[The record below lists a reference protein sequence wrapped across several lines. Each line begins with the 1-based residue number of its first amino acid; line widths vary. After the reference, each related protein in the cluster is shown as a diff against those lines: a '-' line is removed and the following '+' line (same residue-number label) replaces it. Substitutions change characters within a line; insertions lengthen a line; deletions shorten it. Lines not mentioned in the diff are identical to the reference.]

1 MKRAFL
7 YGAALALTL
16 GFAAQAQDAPQTA
29 PDATP
34 AAPASEPAAPPTAAT
49 PPANPDPTAKGPAD
63 ASSDVSATVA
73 FKAGQAVTDAS
84 GGAVGKIARVG
95 KTADGTD
102 AVEVDIDGKKVSLP
116 ASALSMS
123 PTGNGVVSSMTKADI
138 LAAQAAATP
147 K

>member
-16 GFAAQAQDAPQTA
+16 GFAAQAQNAPQPTPDAP
-29 PDATP
+29 
-34 AAPASEPAAPPTAAT
+34 PASEPAAPPTAAT
-49 PPANPDPTAKGPAD
+49 PANPDPTAKGPAD

-123 PTGNGVVSSMTKADI
+123 PTGTGVVSSMTKADI
-138 LAAQAAATP
+138 LAASAAAAP